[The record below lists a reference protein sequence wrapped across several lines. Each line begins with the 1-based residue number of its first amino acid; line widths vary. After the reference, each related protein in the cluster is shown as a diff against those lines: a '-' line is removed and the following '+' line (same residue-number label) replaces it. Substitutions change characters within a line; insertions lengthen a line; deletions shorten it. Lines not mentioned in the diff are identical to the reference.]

1 MQSNDINLSSV
12 PNDKPG
18 VDRYGV
24 TVSTQKQGPRSKLEK
39 TLADDSS
46 EEFILRRERETDCEK
61 GRGIMVK
68 TDVDVA
74 RHD

>member
-12 PNDKPG
+12 PCDKTTG
-18 VDRYGV
+18 DRYGV
-24 TVSTQKQGPRSKLEK
+24 TVSTQKTVPRSKLEK

-46 EEFILRRERETDCEK
+46 EEYILHMDRERDCEK

>member
-12 PNDKPG
+12 PHDRPG

-24 TVSTQKQGPRSKLEK
+24 SVTTQKQMPRNKLEK
-39 TLADDSS
+39 SLADDSS
-46 EEFILRRERETDCEK
+46 EEYILQMERETDCEK